1 MLHGKMSEAL
11 LQDCPRKIKRPHY
24 PKSRDRT
31 SDMFVGQVVDLGLNL
46 FPSFFSR
53 EECGHAVRLS
63 SGVESAALRG
73 P

>member
-1 MLHGKMSEAL
+1 MCLCGGLGPEYVKKQL
-11 LQDCPRKIKRPHY
+11 T

-31 SDMFVGQVVDLGLNL
+31 SAMFVGQVVDLGLNS

-53 EECGHAVRLS
+53 EECGHAGRLS